1 MAKIASRKCF
11 TVVVVCLL
19 AQSILHVQA
28 KDGGIQRGIAPRR
41 PLRRRKLASV
51 TANTVLGNK
60 SKPVSPT
67 PSSNGCMNGREQ
79 GHSSSGQHSS
89 TIYTFIAIGC
99 VTFASTISNLG
110 MNLQKLALRR
120 GLSTGDKDLSN
131 DSTSHGSSD
140 GIKTSDKSSTSNRVI
155 WAVGLFC
162 IVMGSVGDF
171 GALAFGAQS
180 LIAPLSSLA
189 LVANIVIATWMHGEE
204 FSKRDG
210 MCTMVIISGCVVSV
224 IFAEHKDCIYT
235 TMQLFELFFK
245 LPALCY
251 FLFIII
257 ALTVGMLFVKWI
269 ERVLESYGSESA
281 LYKKWY
287 KVHRFSYASIA
298 GTAGAQSVLLA
309 KCFIEAVTEWVGG
322 GHFFLAYWQMY
333 VIILLLGL
341 SVAMQIYWLNMGLVS
356 TVHIYIY
363 IMF

>member
-1 MAKIASRKCF
+1 
-11 TVVVVCLL
+11 
-19 AQSILHVQA
+19 
-28 KDGGIQRGIAPRR
+28 
-41 PLRRRKLASV
+41 
-51 TANTVLGNK
+51 
-60 SKPVSPT
+60 
-67 PSSNGCMNGREQ
+67 
-79 GHSSSGQHSS
+79 
-89 TIYTFIAIGC
+89 
-99 VTFASTISNLG
+99 

-140 GIKTSDKSSTSNRVI
+140 GIETSDKSSTSNRVI

-333 VIILLLGL
+333 VIILLLGFVRCDANLLAEHGIGKYIFTFCL
-341 SVAMQIYWLNMGLVS
+341 SHKQQ
-356 TVHIYIY
+356 
-363 IMF
+363 